1 MLKDVM
7 ACDEFTRAV
16 TGSSL
21 MRKMEENNITDETKE
36 KSQSETEKHHRAPAP
51 HVYPGKKEK
60 RTREHTGRGRTKS
73 WGSNA
78 QKGENGEKEAQSTSR
93 VIT

>member
-1 MLKDVM
+1 MKDVM

-51 HVYPGKKEK
+51 HVYPGKKKKGPENTQAGEEDEIVGFKCPK
-60 RTREHTGRGRTKS
+60 R
-73 WGSNA
+73 
-78 QKGENGEKEAQSTSR
+78 
-93 VIT
+93 